1 MALCASS
8 SELISTKPKPRERPV
23 ARSVRIV
30 ALTHVPALEN
40 NSRRSLSDVSKD
52 RLPTNS
58 FLPMSFSSWEKDGV
72 PTMGTHGTHA
82 WRVSEWTDVLGRW
95 PLLAFADLELDALP
109 FAQALVSL
117 SDDGRVMDEN
127 ILRAV
132 VRTDETET
140 LFCIEP
146 FHLACCHRSTPLSA
160 CDIRTQP
167 SVFLVPVRRD

>member
-72 PTMGTHGTHA
+72 PTMGTHGTHGEFQ
-82 WRVSEWTDVLGRW
+82 SGRTFLAAGPFW
-95 PLLAFADLELDALP
+95 PSPISNSTLCPSLRLLYP
-109 FAQALVSL
+109 
-117 SDDGRVMDEN
+117 
-127 ILRAV
+127 
-132 VRTDETET
+132 
-140 LFCIEP
+140 C
-146 FHLACCHRSTPLSA
+146 PLM
-160 CDIRTQP
+160 P
-167 SVFLVPVRRD
+167 E